1 MGDCRAGS
9 GRTWSS
15 GGVAVVNRRRGIA
28 LPVVLLVLVAL
39 GMMSSLAL
47 TDALLASRVATLAED
62 EARARGAV
70 LGGVEGVRTPP
81 DLQWLCL
88 QPPARPV
95 RTTHPLADGGR
106 LELVWWMVAPG
117 VVRAQ
122 ITGVAAGG
130 GRHRRLAW
138 LRPDSLLPMDTRP
151 GCPDA
156 TGLVPAAED
165 WLVGHPEG

>member
-1 MGDCRAGS
+1 M
-9 GRTWSS
+9 
-15 GGVAVVNRRRGIA
+15 
-28 LPVVLLVLVAL
+28 PVVLLVLVAL
-39 GMMSSLAL
+39 GLMSSLAL
-47 TDALLASRVATLAED
+47 SDALLASRVATLAED
-62 EARARGAV
+62 EARARGVV
-70 LGGVEGVRTPP
+70 LSGVEGVRTPP
-81 DLQWLCL
+81 DLLWLCL

-95 RTTHPLADGGR
+95 RTVQLLADGGS

-130 GRHRRLAW
+130 GRHRRIAW
-138 LRPDSLLPMDTRP
+138 LRPDSLLPMDVRP

-156 TGLVPAAED
+156 GTLVPAGED

>member
-1 MGDCRAGS
+1 VRA
-9 GRTWSS
+9 
-15 GGVAVVNRRRGIA
+15 RRGIA

-39 GMMSSLAL
+39 GLMSSLAL
-47 TDALLASRVATLAED
+47 SDALLASRVATLAED
-62 EARARGAV
+62 ELRARGV
-70 LGGVEGVRTPP
+70 VIGGVEEVRNPP

-88 QPPARPV
+88 QPPAQPV
-95 RTTHPLADGGR
+95 GTAQTLPDGGR

-130 GRHRRLAW
+130 GRHRRIAW
-138 LRPDSLLPMDTRP
+138 LRPDSLLPMDARP

-156 TGLVPAAED
+156 GTLVPAAEE

>member
-1 MGDCRAGS
+1 MSA
-9 GRTWSS
+9 
-15 GGVAVVNRRRGIA
+15 RRGIA

-39 GMMSSLAL
+39 GLMSSLAL
-47 TDALLASRVATLAED
+47 SDALLASRVATLAED
-62 EARARGAV
+62 EARARGTV
-70 LGGVEGVRTPP
+70 LSGVEGVRAPP
-81 DLQWLCL
+81 DLHWLCL
-88 QPPARPV
+88 QPPARPA
-95 RTTHPLADGGR
+95 RTTQALSDGGQ

-130 GRHRRLAW
+130 SRHRRIAW
-138 LRPDSLLPMDTRP
+138 LRPDSLLPMDVRP

-156 TGLVPAAED
+156 AGLVPAVED

>member
-1 MGDCRAGS
+1 MVK
-9 GRTWSS
+9 T
-15 GGVAVVNRRRGIA
+15 RRGIA

-39 GMMSSLAL
+39 GLMSSLAL
-47 TDALLASRVATLAED
+47 SDALLASRVATLAED
-62 EARARGAV
+62 EARARGVV
-70 LGGVEGVRTPP
+70 LAGVEGVRTPP

-88 QPPARPV
+88 QPPAQPV
-95 RTTHPLADGGR
+95 RTTQTLADGDR

-138 LRPDSLLPMDTRP
+138 LRPDSLLPMDARP

-156 TGLVPAAED
+156 AGLVPAADE